1 MNNNQQ
7 SEEVKEWHSQQLFL
21 LRSWAEICA
30 SYRWLHYRTHI
41 RYKIKNLGYMIPIII
56 MSTITGTANFAQ
68 SQVPKMFASY
78 MPLLIGTVNLF
89 CAILTTIYQFVKVS
103 ELMESHRISSISYG
117 KLGRNISVE
126 LNLPNKY
133 RTTNGVEFV
142 KECKAELDRLIEQSP
157 IIPCN
162 ILKLYEK
169 KFKEENFAK
178 PEITDVR
185 EVIIFEDIDSK
196 RAKILNSVVEKFKDT
211 LKNKKK
217 QKNLSE
223 TVKSILTS
231 PYKLIQSSFSTQG
244 ISKVK
249 KNNNNI
255 KNNNIKN
262 NITPKEYDKSTDLIE
277 LPDSV
282 ESMESIEIDNYYESN
297 ESNNSY
303 DSYDSGNSTDSEN
316 PFELTNEQLN
326 QKIKEIEV
334 ISKVT

>member
-1 MNNNQQ
+1 MNNNNQP
-7 SEEVKEWHSQQLFL
+7 EEVKEWHSQQLFL

-185 EVIIFEDIDSK
+185 EVIIFEDIESK

-217 QKNLSE
+217 QKNLSQ

-244 ISKVK
+244 ISKLK
-249 KNNNNI
+249 KN
-255 KNNNIKN
+255 NNNIKN
-262 NITPKEYDKSTDLIE
+262 NITPKDFDKSTESIE
-277 LPDSV
+277 LSDSV
-282 ESMESIEIDNYYESN
+282 ESDGIDNYYESN
-297 ESNNSY
+297 ESNESI
-303 DSYDSGNSTDSEN
+303 DSYDSEN
-316 PFELTNEQLN
+316 PFELTSEELN
-326 QKIKEIEV
+326 QKIKEIEL